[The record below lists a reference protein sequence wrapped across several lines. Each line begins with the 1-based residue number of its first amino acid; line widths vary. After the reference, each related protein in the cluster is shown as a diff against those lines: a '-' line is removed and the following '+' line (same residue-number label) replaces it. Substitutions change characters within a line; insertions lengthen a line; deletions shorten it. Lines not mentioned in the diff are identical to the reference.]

1 MTMNERTTNIVL
13 TGVGGQGVILASYVL
28 AQAALA
34 EGFDVKQSEVHG
46 MSQRG
51 GSVLSHLRFGGKV
64 WSPLVTQGAA
74 DILLSFEALEALRYV
89 NWLRPGGVLIYNA
102 LRINPSTVSSGL
114 SSYPDA
120 VFDQIAAAWDNVLP
134 VDAGTLATKAG
145 NARAANMVLLG
156 SVSARLPFR
165 DDTYQRIIAE
175 VVPPKTVDANMKAFA
190 LGKEAATAS

>member
-1 MTMNERTTNIVL
+1 MNERTTNIVL